1 MIKKIT
7 TIVFI
12 ALSVLLM
19 GACTSHEG
27 DKVDDNVVNY
37 TVGGARRY
45 MAYMAT
51 QQWHYSA

>member
-37 TVGGARRY
+37 TFPGE
-45 MAYMAT
+45 
-51 QQWHYSA
+51 W

>member
-7 TIVFI
+7 TVMFI

-27 DKVDDNVVNY
+27 DKVDDNVVN
-37 TVGGARRY
+37 
-45 MAYMAT
+45 
-51 QQWHYSA
+51 